1 MALHPSTTTR
11 RGWRALPVA
20 LLDIT
25 VRRVRPG
32 RSDGLGRGPAGR
44 AGEGSLTT
52 ECPDQGGQVQSQTV
66 AQPGVPGVRP
76 VRVWSGQLIRAS
88 HHRSGCP
95 GASATSCTGR
105 APRGAKTMNR
115 DPAARPCPWPG
126 PSACPGWKTQPPR
139 ASNPLSAR
147 MTPSNHLVVS
157 IGRISSSP
165 FNAKAIQRVG
175 QALCWGGVRS
185 GQRNPAGGTRCSHGR
200 LGQMG
205 LLVVEHA
212 GSEVLHRVAHP

>member
-44 AGEGSLTT
+44 AGEGNLTT

-88 HHRSGCP
+88 HHRSHCP

-105 APRGAKTMNR
+105 APRAAETMNR

-126 PSACPGWKTQPPR
+126 PSACHESKPQPPR
-139 ASNPLSAR
+139 ASDPPSAR
-147 MTPSNHLVVS
+147 LTPSNRLVLSV
-157 IGRISSSP
+157 GRISSSP
-165 FNAKAIQRVG
+165 SNAKAILRVG
-175 QALCWGGVRS
+175 QALAV
-185 GQRNPAGGTRCSHGR
+185 AG
-200 LGQMG
+200 LGQVSGIPPEELDAAM
-205 LLVVEHA
+205 A
-212 GSEVLHRVAHP
+212 A